1 MNMIPLA
8 DFSVIRPEP
17 GMLVWTTL
25 IFLLFW
31 FILGKLAFKPIGA
44 ALKSRENSI
53 QDALDEA
60 KKAREEM
67 EQLKAENDKILTEAR
82 EERSKMLKE
91 AKETKDAIIAEARTK
106 AKEDAQKI
114 VSSAMNEIEN
124 QKKAALTEV
133 KNMAGMM
140 AIEIAE
146 KVIKKELKGNTEQE
160 AYVNTLVK
168 DIKLN

>member
-1 MNMIPLA
+1 MNIILLA

-17 GMLVWTTL
+17 GMLIWTTI

-31 FILGKLAFKPIGA
+31 FILGKLAFKPIGE

-53 QDALDEA
+53 QSALDEA
-60 KKAREEM
+60 KNARLEM
-67 EQLKAENDKILTEAR
+67 EHLKAENDKILAEAR

-91 AKETKDAIIAEARTK
+91 AKETKDAIIAEARNK

-114 VSSAMNEIEN
+114 VASAMSEIDN
-124 QKKAALTEV
+124 QKKAALEEV

-146 KVIKKELKGNTEQE
+146 KVIKKELKGNPEQE
-160 AYVNTLVK
+160 AFVNSLVN

>member
-1 MNMIPLA
+1 MNIVLLA

-17 GMLVWTTL
+17 GMLIWTTI

-31 FILGKLAFKPIGA
+31 FILGKLAFKPIGE

-53 QDALDEA
+53 QSALDEA
-60 KKAREEM
+60 KNARLEM
-67 EQLKAENDKILTEAR
+67 EHLKSENDKILAEAR

-91 AKETKDAIIAEARTK
+91 AKETKESIIAEARNK

-114 VSSAMNEIEN
+114 VASAMSEIDN
-124 QKKAALTEV
+124 QKKAALEEV

-146 KVIKKELKGNTEQE
+146 KVIKKELKGNAEQE
-160 AYVNTLVK
+160 AFVNTLVN

>member
-1 MNMIPLA
+1 MNIILLA

-17 GMLVWTTL
+17 GMLVWTTI

-31 FILGKLAFKPIGA
+31 FILGKLAFKPIGE
-44 ALKSRENSI
+44 ALKTRENSI
-53 QDALDEA
+53 QSALDEA

-67 EQLKAENDKILTEAR
+67 EQLKSENDQILAQAR
-82 EERSKMLKE
+82 EERTQLLKE
-91 AKETKDAIIAEARTK
+91 AKETKDAIISEAKSK

-124 QKKAALTEV
+124 QKKVALEEV

-146 KVIKKELKGNTEQE
+146 KVIRKELKGNSEQE
-160 AYVNTLVK
+160 AFVNSLVK
-168 DIKLN
+168 EIKLN

>member
-1 MNMIPLA
+1 MNMILLA

-17 GMLVWTTL
+17 GMLVWTTI

-31 FILGKLAFKPIGA
+31 FILGKLAFKPIGE

-53 QDALDEA
+53 QSALDEA
-60 KKAREEM
+60 KNAREEM
-67 EQLKAENDKILTEAR
+67 QQLKSENDKILAEAR

-91 AKETKDAIIAEARTK
+91 AKETKDAIIAEARNK

-114 VSSAMNEIEN
+114 VASAMSEIDN
-124 QKKAALTEV
+124 QKKAAVTEV
-133 KNMAGMM
+133 KNMAGLM

-146 KVIKKELKGNTEQE
+146 KVIKKELKGNPEQE
-160 AYVNTLVK
+160 AFVNSLVN

>member
-1 MNMIPLA
+1 MNMILLA

-17 GMLVWTTL
+17 GMLVWTTI

-31 FILGKLAFKPIGA
+31 FILGKLAFKPIGE

-53 QDALDEA
+53 QSALDEA
-60 KKAREEM
+60 KNAREEM
-67 EQLKAENDKILTEAR
+67 QQLESENDKILAEAR

-91 AKETKDAIIAEARTK
+91 AKETKDAIIAEARNK

-114 VSSAMNEIEN
+114 VASAMSEIDN

-133 KNMAGMM
+133 KNMAGLM

-146 KVIKKELKGNTEQE
+146 KVIKKELKGNPEQE
-160 AYVNTLVK
+160 AFVNSLVN